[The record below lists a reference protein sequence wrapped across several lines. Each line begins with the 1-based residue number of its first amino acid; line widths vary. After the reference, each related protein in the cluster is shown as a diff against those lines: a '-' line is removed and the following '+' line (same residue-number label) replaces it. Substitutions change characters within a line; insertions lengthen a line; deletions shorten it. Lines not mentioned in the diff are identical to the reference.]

1 MHKKLERRTR
11 GKERKAF
18 KERARWQKG
27 RQIRH
32 KAGDL
37 VEIAITSY
45 NSYTALHFQRVVYL
59 LVSVGIIT
67 GDRKGTL

>member
-11 GKERKAF
+11 GKEWKAF
-18 KERARWQKG
+18 KERARWKKE

-32 KAGDL
+32 KAEDL
-37 VEIAITSY
+37 VETSY
-45 NSYTALHFQRVVYL
+45 NLYTTLHFQRVVYL

-67 GDRKGTL
+67 